1 MFHMKQGGKMKY
13 ILARVVEY
21 SYDQAIMVDE
31 DKSIVVFESKAE
43 ANDFIEGTG
52 ENPENIMIIPE
63 MEFISCGE
71 L

>member
-1 MFHMKQGGKMKY
+1 MRY
-13 ILARVVEY
+13 ILTQICDY
-21 SYDQAIMVDE
+21 SLDQRLLVVDE
-31 DKSIVVFESKAE
+31 DKSIIIFESKAD
-43 ANDFIEGTG
+43 ANDFIERTG

>member
-1 MFHMKQGGKMKY
+1 MRY
-13 ILARVVEY
+13 ILTQICDY
-21 SYDQAIMVDE
+21 SLDQRLLVVDE
-31 DKSIVVFESKAE
+31 DKSIIVFESKAD
-43 ANDFIEGTG
+43 ANDFIERTG

>member
-1 MFHMKQGGKMKY
+1 MRY
-13 ILARVVEY
+13 ILTQICDH
-21 SYDQAIMVDE
+21 SPDQRLLVIDE
-31 DKSIVVFESKAE
+31 DKSIIVFESKAD
-43 ANDFIEGTG
+43 ANDFIERTG

>member
-1 MFHMKQGGKMKY
+1 MRY
-13 ILARVVEY
+13 ILTQICDH
-21 SYDQAIMVDE
+21 SPDQRLLVIDE
-31 DKSIVVFESKAE
+31 DKSIIVFESKAD
-43 ANDFIEGTG
+43 ANNFIERTG

>member
-1 MFHMKQGGKMKY
+1 MRY
-13 ILARVVEY
+13 ILTQICDH
-21 SYDQAIMVDE
+21 SPDQRLLVIDE
-31 DKSIVVFESKAE
+31 DKSIVVFESKAD
-43 ANDFIEGTG
+43 ANDFIERTG

>member
-1 MFHMKQGGKMKY
+1 MKY
-13 ILARVVEY
+13 ILTQICEH
-21 SYDQAIMVDE
+21 SFDQRLLVVDE
-31 DKSIVVFESKAE
+31 DKSIILFDSKAD
-43 ANDFIEGTG
+43 ANDFIERTG

>member
-1 MFHMKQGGKMKY
+1 MKY
-13 ILARVVEY
+13 ILTQICEY
-21 SYDQAIMVDE
+21 SLDQRLLVVDE
-31 DKSIVVFESKAE
+31 DKSIIVFESKAD
-43 ANDFIEGTG
+43 ANDFIERTG

>member
-1 MFHMKQGGKMKY
+1 MKY
-13 ILARVVEY
+13 ILTQICEY
-21 SYDQAIMVDE
+21 SFDQRLLVVDE
-31 DKSIVVFESKAE
+31 DKSIIVFESKAD
-43 ANDFIEGTG
+43 ANDFIERTG